1 MKVFV
6 RLSPDPI
13 APLPNI
19 TDSTSGAVV
28 TFSGVVRNEEENQP
42 ITSLFYEAYHPM
54 AETMI
59 RDILRQLSL
68 PHPCTSVD
76 LIHRLGHVPVGEI
89 SIWIRVLAPHRAEA
103 FSLMTHFLDRLK
115 KDVPIWKT
123 KPSQ

>member
-1 MKVFV
+1 MKGFV

-13 APLPNI
+13 TPLPDI
-19 TDSTSGAVV
+19 ADSTCGAVV
-28 TFSGVVRNEEENQP
+28 TFSGVVRNEEQHQP

-76 LIHRLGHVPVGEI
+76 LLHRLGHVPVGEV
-89 SIWIRVLAPHRAEA
+89 SLWIRVLAPHRAEA

>member
-13 APLPNI
+13 TPLPNI

-28 TFSGVVRNEEENQP
+28 TFSGVVRNEEQNQP
-42 ITSLFYEAYHPM
+42 ITSLFYEAYQPM
-54 AETMI
+54 AETLI

-68 PHPCTSVD
+68 SHPCTSVD
-76 LIHRLGHVPVGEI
+76 LLHRLGHVPVGEI

>member
-13 APLPNI
+13 TPLPSI
-19 TDSTSGAVV
+19 TDSNSGAVV
-28 TFSGVVRNEEENQP
+28 TFSGVVRNEEHNQP

-76 LIHRLGHVPVGEI
+76 LLHRLGHVPVGEV
-89 SIWIRVLAPHRAEA
+89 SLWIRVLAPHRAEA

>member
-13 APLPNI
+13 TPLPDI
-19 TDSTSGAVV
+19 ADSTCGAVV
-28 TFSGVVRNEEENQP
+28 TFSGVVRNEEQHQP

-59 RDILRQLSL
+59 RDILRQLLL

-76 LIHRLGHVPVGEI
+76 LLHRLGHVPVGEV
-89 SIWIRVLAPHRAEA
+89 SLWIRVLAPHRAEA